1 MPWKLCNIAV
11 WIAVTGCGNYKKAKN
26 GDGLDKP
33 YRTWYPVCVAVSCR
47 QYGIFGKE
55 GSDSLVRE
63 NKITEG
69 VIWKQLLAFFFPI
82 LLGTF
87 FQQLYN
93 TVDAIIVGNFVGT
106 QALAAVGGATG
117 TIINLL
123 VGFFVGLSAG
133 ATVIISQYYGARRAR
148 ETSQAVHTSVA
159 MGIAGGLLFMVLGML
174 ISPWALRAMG
184 TPEDVMEPAITYI
197 EIYFGGMVFNLLYNM
212 GSGILRAVGDS
223 KRPLYFLILCTVL
236 NLVLDLLFVPVFHWG
251 VAGVAI
257 ATIVSQAVSA
267 ILILVILMFSD
278 DVYRLHWKEVRL
290 DFYILRNIIQI
301 GLPAGLQSVMYNVS
315 NIIIQSTI
323 NTFGTN
329 TVAAWTAYGKI
340 DGLFWM
346 IMGAFGT
353 SVTTFSGQN
362 FGAQKYDRIRKSV
375 RICTVM
381 AMGTAFLLSTVLYF
395 WGSYVYQLF
404 SSDSKVIEIGME
416 ILHTMVPFY
425 FTYVCIEILS
435 GTMRGTGD
443 SLIPMIITGV
453 GICVLRVV
461 WIFVAVPMWPGIQS
475 VIISYPITWAFTSIL
490 FIIYYLQGGW
500 LRKRIT
506 RMGFAP
512 EVRQKHRKG

>member
-1 MPWKLCNIAV
+1 MV
-11 WIAVTGCGNYKKAKN
+11 
-26 GDGLDKP
+26 
-33 YRTWYPVCVAVSCR
+33 
-47 QYGIFGKE
+47 KE
-55 GSDSLVRE
+55 NR
-63 NKITEG
+63 ITEG

-93 TVDAIIVGNFVGT
+93 TVDAIIVGNFVST

-133 ATVIISQYYGARRAR
+133 ATVIISQYYGARRAK
-148 ETSQAVHTSVA
+148 ETMQAVHTSVA
-159 MGIAGGLLFMVLGML
+159 MGIAGGLLFMVLGMAV
-174 ISPWALRAMG
+174 SPWALRMMG
-184 TPEDVMEPAITYI
+184 TPEDVMEYAVTYI
-197 EIYFGGMVFNLLYNM
+197 EIYFGGMVFNLVYNM

-236 NLVLDLLFVPVFHWG
+236 NLVLDLLFVPVFRWG
-251 VAGVAI
+251 VAGVGI
-257 ATIVSQAVSA
+257 ATVVSQAISA
-267 ILILVILMFSD
+267 VLIIVVLMRSN
-278 DVYRLHWKEVRL
+278 DVYKVYLKEIRL
-290 DFYILRNIIQI
+290 DFHILRNIIQI
-301 GLPAGLQSVMYNVS
+301 GLPAGLQSVMYNIS
-315 NIIIQSTI
+315 NVLIQSTI

-353 SVTTFSGQN
+353 SITTFSGQN
-362 FGAQKYDRIRKSV
+362 FGAQKYHRIRKSV
-375 RICTVM
+375 RICTAM
-381 AMGTAFLLSTVLYF
+381 AMGTAFFMSTVLYF

-404 SSDSKVIEIGME
+404 TSDAEVIQIGVVV
-416 ILHTMVPFY
+416 LHTMVPFY

-435 GTMRGTGD
+435 GAMRGTGD
-443 SLIPMIITGV
+443 SLVPMIITCL

-461 WIFVAVPMWPGIQS
+461 WIAVAVPKWHF
-475 VIISYPITWAFTSIL
+475 VETVVFSYPITWAITSVL

-500 LRKRIT
+500 LRKRIQ
-506 RMGFAP
+506 RLGFEP
-512 EVRQKHRKG
+512 EVKTRKSRHS

>member
-1 MPWKLCNIAV
+1 M
-11 WIAVTGCGNYKKAKN
+11 
-26 GDGLDKP
+26 
-33 YRTWYPVCVAVSCR
+33 
-47 QYGIFGKE
+47 KE
-55 GSDSLVRE
+55 NR
-63 NKITEG
+63 ITEG

-93 TVDAIIVGNFVGT
+93 TVDAIIVGNFVST

-133 ATVIISQYYGARRAR
+133 ATVIISQYYGARRAK
-148 ETSQAVHTSVA
+148 ETMQAVHTSVA
-159 MGIAGGLLFMVLGML
+159 MGIAGGLLFMVVGML
-174 ISPWALRAMG
+174 VSPWALRMMG
-184 TPEDVMEPAITYI
+184 TPEDVMEYAVTYI
-197 EIYFGGMVFNLLYNM
+197 EIYFGGMVFNLVYNM

-223 KRPLYFLILCTVL
+223 RRPLYFLILCTVL
-236 NLVLDLLFVPVFHWG
+236 NLVLDLLFVPVFRWG
-251 VAGVAI
+251 VAGVGI
-257 ATIVSQAVSA
+257 ATVLSQAVSA
-267 ILILVILMFSD
+267 VLIIIVLMRSD
-278 DVYRLHWKEVRL
+278 DVYKVYLKEIRL

-301 GLPAGLQSVMYNVS
+301 GLPAGLQSVMYNIS
-315 NIIIQSTI
+315 NVLIQSTI

-362 FGAQKYDRIRKSV
+362 FGAQKYHRIRKSV
-375 RICTVM
+375 RICLIM
-381 AMGTAFLLSTVLYF
+381 AFGTAFFLSTVLYF

-404 SSDSKVIEIGME
+404 TGDQDVIRIGMD

-443 SLIPMIITGV
+443 SLIPMIITCL

-461 WIFVAVPMWPGIQS
+461 WIAVAVPQWHMI
-475 VIISYPITWAFTSIL
+475 V
-490 FIIYYLQGGW
+490 
-500 LRKRIT
+500 
-506 RMGFAP
+506 MG
-512 EVRQKHRKG
+512 